1 MNDKRYVLALDQ
13 GTTSSRSIV
22 FDSDGTMKGIAQ
34 MEFPQIYPQ
43 PGWVEH
49 DPKEIWY
56 TQFETA
62 KQALQNAEIQ
72 PSQIAAIGITNQR
85 ETTILWDKNTG
96 EPVCNAIVWQCR
108 RTADECAL
116 LAGDPKVSA
125 MITERTGL
133 KPDAYFSATKI
144 RWILDHVP
152 GVRARAERGE
162 ILFGTVDCYLL
173 WKLTGVHATD
183 VTNASRTLLF
193 NIHTLTWDE
202 DLLNLFEIPRSLL
215 PEVKPS
221 IGFFGDTKV
230 ELFGCSIPVSGI
242 AGDQHAALFGQACF
256 EKGEAKNTYG
266 TGCFLMM
273 NTGDAP
279 VVSKNG
285 LVTTVAWS
293 RGDQVTYALEGS
305 VFIGGAVLQWLRD
318 ELKIISSAPEADILA
333 ASVDNGGVYF
343 VPAFTGLGAPY
354 WDMYARG
361 TITGLT
367 RGTTRENI
375 IRAALESIAF
385 QTNDLLSAMQED
397 TGAPFP
403 LLKVDGGASRS
414 DVILQL
420 QADLLGAPVD
430 RPVNTETTA
439 QGAAFMAGLAAGVWK
454 DEAEISAIRRSAKT
468 FVPSGE
474 EDTCKALLSGWKKAI
489 AQTLYKG

>member
-1 MNDKRYVLALDQ
+1 MNEKRYILALDQ
-13 GTTSSRSIV
+13 GTTSSRSII
-22 FDSDGTMKGIAQ
+22 FDHDGSMKGIAQ
-34 MEFPQIYPQ
+34 MEFPQIYPT

-49 DPKEIWY
+49 DPKEIWR

-62 KQALQNAEIQ
+62 KQALENAEIA

-108 RTADECAL
+108 RTADAAAK
-116 LAGDPKVSA
+116 LAEDPQISR
-125 MITERTGL
+125 MITEKTGL

-144 RWILDHVP
+144 QWIFDNIP
-152 GVRARAERGE
+152 GVRQRAEKGE

-173 WKLTGVHATD
+173 WQLTGVHATD

-193 NIHTLTWDE
+193 NIHRMDWDE
-202 DLLNLFEIPRSLL
+202 ELLKLFDIPRSVL

-221 IGFFGDTKV
+221 IGHFGNTKV
-230 ELFGCSIPVSGI
+230 ELFGCTIPVTGI

-256 EKGEAKNTYG
+256 SAGDAKNTYG

-273 NTGDAP
+273 NTGDRP
-279 VVSKNG
+279 VTSKNG

-293 RGDQVTYALEGS
+293 RGDKVTYALEGS

-318 ELKIISSAPEADILA
+318 ELKIITSAPEADIIA
-333 ASVDNGGVYF
+333 ATETNGGVYF

-367 RGTTRENI
+367 RGTTRANI

-385 QTNDLLSAMQED
+385 QTNDLLTAMQED
-397 TGAPFP
+397 TGTPFSI
-403 LLKVDGGASRS
+403 LKVDGGASRS

-420 QADLLGAPVD
+420 QSDLLGITVD

-439 QGAAFMAGLAAGVWK
+439 QGAAFMAGLGVGLWK
-454 DEAEISAIRRSAKT
+454 DESEISAIRRSAKT
-468 FVPSGE
+468 FTPAMDDVSRE
-474 EDTCKALLSGWKKAI
+474 AMLEGWKHAVR
-489 AQTLYKG
+489 QTLQR

>member
-1 MNDKRYVLALDQ
+1 MNEKRYILALDQ
-13 GTTSSRSIV
+13 GTTSSRSII
-22 FDSDGTMKGIAQ
+22 FDCDGSMKGIAQ
-34 MEFPQIYPQ
+34 MEFPQIYPT

-49 DPKEIWY
+49 DPKEIWR

-62 KQALQNAEIQ
+62 QQAIQNAEIA
-72 PSQIAAIGITNQR
+72 PCQIAAIGITNQR

-108 RTADECAL
+108 RTADAAAK
-116 LAGDPKVSA
+116 LAADPTVSS
-125 MITERTGL
+125 MITEKTGL

-144 RWILDHVP
+144 QWIFEHIP
-152 GVRARAERGE
+152 GVRRRAERGE

-173 WKLTGVHATD
+173 WQLTGVHATD

-193 NIHTLTWDE
+193 NIHTMDWDE
-202 DLLNLFEIPRSLL
+202 DLLKLFDIPRSIL
-215 PEVKPS
+215 PQVKPS
-221 IGFFGDTKV
+221 IGSFGSTKV
-230 ELFGCSIPVSGI
+230 ELFGCTIPVTGI

-256 EKGEAKNTYG
+256 SEGDAKNTYG

-273 NTGDAP
+273 NTGDRP
-279 VVSKNG
+279 VSSKNG

-293 RGDQVTYALEGS
+293 REDKVTYALEGS

-318 ELKIISSAPEADILA
+318 ELKIITSAPEADIIA
-333 ASVDNGGVYF
+333 ATETNGGVYF

-367 RGTTRENI
+367 RGTTRANI

-385 QTNDLLSAMQED
+385 QTNDLLTAMQED
-397 TGAPFP
+397 TGKPFSI
-403 LLKVDGGASRS
+403 LKVDGGASRS

-420 QADLLGAPVD
+420 QSDLLGAPVD
-430 RPVNTETTA
+430 RPINTETTA
-439 QGAAFMAGLAAGVWK
+439 QGAAFMAGLGVGLWK
-454 DEAEISAIRRSAKT
+454 DESEISSIRRSAKT
-468 FVPSGE
+468 FTPNMDESQRKE
-474 EDTCKALLSGWKKAI
+474 ILQGWKHAI
-489 AQTLYKG
+489 GQTLYK

>member
-1 MNDKRYVLALDQ
+1 MNDKHYILALDQ

-22 FDSDGTMKGIAQ
+22 FDADGSMKGIAQ
-34 MEFPQIYPQ
+34 MEFAQIYPQ

-49 DPKEIWY
+49 DPGEIWY
-56 TQFETA
+56 SQYETA
-62 KQALQNAEIQ
+62 KQAIRNAGIS

-85 ETTILWDKNTG
+85 ETTVVWDKVTG

-108 RTADECAL
+108 RTADFCAG
-116 LAGDPKVSA
+116 LAADPAAVA
-125 MITERTGL
+125 MISEKTGL

-152 GVRARAERGE
+152 DARARAERGE
-162 ILFGTVDCYLL
+162 LLFGTVDCYLL
-173 WKLTGVHATD
+173 WQLTGVHATD

-193 NIHTLTWDE
+193 NIHTMDWDE
-202 DLLNLFEIPRSLL
+202 DLLALFDIPRSLL

-221 IGFFGDTKV
+221 IGVFGSTKI
-230 ELFGCSIPVSGI
+230 ELFGCSLPVAGI

-256 EKGEAKNTYG
+256 SEGDAKNTYG

-273 NTGDAP
+273 NTGSRP
-279 VVSKNG
+279 VASKNG
-285 LVTTVAWS
+285 LLTTVAWS
-293 RGDQVTYALEGS
+293 RGDRVTYALEGS

-318 ELKIISSAPEADILA
+318 ELKIITSAPEADIIA
-333 ASVDNGGVYF
+333 ATAENGGVYV

-367 RGTTRENI
+367 RGTSRANI

-397 TGAPFP
+397 TGVPFSV
-403 LLKVDGGASRS
+403 LKVDGGASRS

-420 QADLLGAPVD
+420 QADLLRAPVD

-439 QGAAFMAGLAAGVWK
+439 QGAAFMAGLGIGLWK
-454 DEAEISAIRRSAKT
+454 DEGEIASMRCSAKT
-468 FVPSGE
+468 FSPEMDEASRL
-474 EDTCKALLSGWKKAI
+474 ALLNGWKRAI
-489 AQTLYKG
+489 GQTLYKG

>member
-1 MNDKRYVLALDQ
+1 MNEKRYILALDQ
-13 GTTSSRSIV
+13 GTTSSRSII
-22 FDSDGTMKGIAQ
+22 FDSDGSMKGIAQ

-56 TQFETA
+56 SQYETA
-62 KQALQNAEIQ
+62 KQAIQNAEIN

-85 ETTILWDKNTG
+85 ETTILWDKQTG
-96 EPVCNAIVWQCR
+96 EPVFNAIVWQCR
-108 RTADECAL
+108 RTSDFCAA
-116 LAGDPKVSA
+116 LASDPAVSS
-125 MITERTGL
+125 MITEKTGL

-152 GVRARAERGE
+152 GVRERAERGE

-173 WKLTGVHATD
+173 WQLTGVHATD
-183 VTNASRTLLF
+183 TTNASRTLLY
-193 NIHTLTWDE
+193 NIHTMDWDE
-202 DLLNLFEIPRSLL
+202 DLLDLFAIPRSIL

-221 IGFFGDTKV
+221 IGFFGNAKI
-230 ELFGCSIPVSGI
+230 ELFGCQIPVSGI

-256 EKGEAKNTYG
+256 GEGDAKNTYG
-266 TGCFLMM
+266 TGCFLML
-273 NTGDAP
+273 NTGSNP
-279 VVSKNG
+279 VTSKNG

-293 RGDQVTYALEGS
+293 RGDKVTYALEGS

-318 ELKIISSAPEADILA
+318 ELKIITSAPEADIIA
-333 ASVDNGGVYF
+333 ASADNGGVYV

-367 RGTTRENI
+367 RGTSRANI

-385 QTNDLLSAMQED
+385 QTNDLLTAMQED
-397 TGAPFP
+397 TGVPFRV
-403 LLKVDGGASRS
+403 LKVDGGASRS

-420 QADLLGAPVD
+420 QADLLKASVD

-439 QGAAFMAGLAAGVWK
+439 QGAAFMAGLGVGLWK
-454 DEAEISAIRRSAKT
+454 DEAEIAAMRRSAKI
-468 FVPSGE
+468 FAPNMD
-474 EDTCKALLSGWKKAI
+474 DTSRETLLAGWKQAVGR
-489 AQTLYKG
+489 TLYKG

>member
-1 MNDKRYVLALDQ
+1 MNEKRYILALDQ
-13 GTTSSRSIV
+13 GTTSSRSII
-22 FDSDGTMKGIAQ
+22 FDHDGSMKGIAQ
-34 MEFPQIYPQ
+34 MEFPQIYPT

-49 DPKEIWY
+49 DPKEIWR

-62 KQALQNAEIQ
+62 KQALENAEINA
-72 PSQIAAIGITNQR
+72 SQIAAIGITNQR

-96 EPVCNAIVWQCR
+96 EPVYNAIVWQCR
-108 RTADECAL
+108 RTSDAAAALAKDE
-116 LAGDPKVSA
+116 KISR
-125 MITERTGL
+125 MITEKTGL

-144 RWILDHVP
+144 QWIFNNVP
-152 GVRARAERGE
+152 GVRQRAEKGE

-173 WKLTGVHATD
+173 WQLTGVHATD

-193 NIHTLTWDE
+193 NIHTMDWDE
-202 DLLNLFEIPRSLL
+202 ELLNLFDIPRAIL

-221 IGFFGDTKV
+221 IGLFGNTKV
-230 ELFGCSIPVSGI
+230 ELFGCTIPVAGI

-256 EKGEAKNTYG
+256 SEGDAKNTYG

-273 NTGDAP
+273 NTGDHP
-279 VVSKNG
+279 VASKNG

-293 RGDQVTYALEGS
+293 RADQVTYALEGS

-318 ELKIISSAPEADILA
+318 ELKIITSAPEADIIA
-333 ASVDNGGVYF
+333 ATETNGGVYF

-367 RGTTRENI
+367 RGTTRANI

-385 QTNDLLSAMQED
+385 QTNDLLTAMQED
-397 TGAPFP
+397 TGTPFSI
-403 LLKVDGGASRS
+403 LKVDGGASRS

-420 QADLLGAPVD
+420 QSDLLGITVD

-439 QGAAFMAGLAAGVWK
+439 QGAAFMAGLGVGLWK
-454 DEAEISAIRRSAKT
+454 DESEISAIRRSAKT
-468 FVPSGE
+468 FAPKMDE
-474 EDTCKALLSGWKKAI
+474 AERLEMLQGWKHAI
-489 AQTLYKG
+489 GQTLYK

>member
-1 MNDKRYVLALDQ
+1 MNDKSFVLALDQ

-22 FDSDGTMKGIAQ
+22 FDREGTMKGIAQ

-56 TQFETA
+56 SQFETA
-62 KQALQNAEIQ
+62 KQAIRNAEID
-72 PSQIAAIGITNQR
+72 PARIAAIGITNQR
-85 ETTILWDKNTG
+85 ETTVLWYKNTG

-108 RTADECAL
+108 RTADFCSELAKDPAL
-116 LAGDPKVSA
+116 VS
-125 MITERTGL
+125 MISEKTGL

-144 RWILDHVP
+144 RWIFDNVP
-152 GVRARAERGE
+152 GVRERAEAGE

-173 WKLTGVHATD
+173 WQLTGVHATD

-193 NIHTLTWDE
+193 NIHTMQWDAE
-202 DLLNLFEIPRSLL
+202 LLDLFGIPASVL
-215 PEVKPS
+215 PEVRPS
-221 IGFFGDTKV
+221 IGYFGTTKV
-230 ELFGCSIPVSGI
+230 ELFGCPIPVTGI

-256 EKGEAKNTYG
+256 AEGDAKNTYG

-273 NTGDAP
+273 NTGSRP
-279 VVSKNG
+279 VPSKNG

-318 ELKIISSAPEADILA
+318 ELKIITSAPEADILA
-333 ASVDNGGVYF
+333 AGVDNGGVYF

-375 IRAALESIAF
+375 IRAALESIVF
-385 QTNDLLSAMQED
+385 QTNDLLTAMRED
-397 TGAPFP
+397 TGVPFSS
-403 LLKVDGGASRS
+403 LKVDGGASRS
-414 DVILQL
+414 DIILQL
-420 QADLLGAPVD
+420 QADLLQAPVD

-439 QGAAFMAGLAAGVWK
+439 QGAAFMAGLGAGLWK
-454 DEAEISAIRRSAKT
+454 DEGEIAAKRRSAKT
-468 FVPSGE
+468 FAPAMDDASRE
-474 EDTCKALLSGWKKAI
+474 TLLAGWKQAVGR
-489 AQTLYKG
+489 TLYKG

>member
-1 MNDKRYVLALDQ
+1 MNEKRYILALDQ
-13 GTTSSRSIV
+13 GTTSSRSII
-22 FDSDGTMKGIAQ
+22 FDHDGSMKGIAQ
-34 MEFPQIYPQ
+34 MEFPQIYPT

-49 DPKEIWY
+49 DPKEIWR

-62 KQALQNAEIQ
+62 KQALENAEIA

-108 RTADECAL
+108 RTADAAAK
-116 LAGDPKVSA
+116 LAEDPQISR
-125 MITERTGL
+125 MITEKTGL

-144 RWILDHVP
+144 QWIFDNIP
-152 GVRARAERGE
+152 GVRQRAEKGE

-173 WKLTGVHATD
+173 WQLTGVHATD

-193 NIHTLTWDE
+193 NIHRMDWDE
-202 DLLNLFEIPRSLL
+202 ELLKLFDIPRSVL

-221 IGFFGDTKV
+221 IGHFGNTKV
-230 ELFGCSIPVSGI
+230 ELFGCTIPVTGI

-256 EKGEAKNTYG
+256 SAGDAKNTYG

-273 NTGDAP
+273 NTGDRP
-279 VVSKNG
+279 VTSKNG

-293 RGDQVTYALEGS
+293 RGDKVTYALEGS

-318 ELKIISSAPEADILA
+318 ELKIITSAPEADIIA
-333 ASVDNGGVYF
+333 ATETNGGVYF

-367 RGTTRENI
+367 RGTTRANI

-385 QTNDLLSAMQED
+385 QTNDLLTAMQED
-397 TGAPFP
+397 TGTPFSI
-403 LLKVDGGASRS
+403 LKVDGGASRS

-420 QADLLGAPVD
+420 QSDLLGITVD

-439 QGAAFMAGLAAGVWK
+439 QGAAFMAGLGVGLWK
-454 DEAEISAIRRSAKT
+454 DESEISAIRRSAKT
-468 FVPSGE
+468 FTPAMNEMSRSE
-474 EDTCKALLSGWKKAI
+474 MIRGWKHAVG
-489 AQTLYKG
+489 QTLYR

>member
-1 MNDKRYVLALDQ
+1 MNAKRYVLALDQ

-22 FDSDGTMKGIAQ
+22 FDCDGSMKGISQ
-34 MEFPQIYPQ
+34 MEFPQIYPH

-49 DPKEIWY
+49 DPEQIWY
-56 TQFETA
+56 SQLETA
-62 KQALQNAEIQ
+62 RRAIENAEIS

-85 ETTILWDKNTG
+85 ETTVLWDKTTG

-108 RTADECAL
+108 RTADYCAS
-116 LAGDPKVSA
+116 LARDPEICA
-125 MITERTGL
+125 MISERTGL

-144 RWILDHVP
+144 RWIFENVP
-152 GVRARAERGE
+152 GVRERAERGE

-183 VTNASRTLLF
+183 TTNASRTLLF
-193 NIHTLTWDE
+193 NIHTLDWD
-202 DLLNLFEIPRSLL
+202 DRLLSLFGIPRAIL
-215 PEVKPS
+215 PEVRPS
-221 IGFFGDTKV
+221 IGSFGSTRI
-230 ELFGCSIPVSGI
+230 ELFGCAIPVSGI

-256 EKGEAKNTYG
+256 AEADAKNTYG

-273 NTGDAP
+273 NTGSTP

-285 LVTTVAWS
+285 LLTTVAWS
-293 RGDQVTYALEGS
+293 SADKVTYALEGS

-318 ELKIISSAPEADILA
+318 ELKIISSAPEADLLA
-333 ASVDNGGVYF
+333 ADCDNGGVYF
-343 VPAFTGLGAPY
+343 VPAFTGLGAPH

-385 QTNDLLSAMQED
+385 QTNDLLTAMRED
-397 TGAPFP
+397 TGVPFSV
-403 LLKVDGGASRS
+403 LKVDGGASRS

-439 QGAAFMAGLAAGVWK
+439 QGAAFMAGLGVGLWRDETEIAAM
-454 DEAEISAIRRSAKT
+454 RRSAKT
-468 FVPSGE
+468 FVPDMDAPSRN
-474 EDTCKALLSGWKKAI
+474 ALLSGWKQAV
-489 AQTLYKG
+489 ARTLYKE

>member
-1 MNDKRYVLALDQ
+1 MNEKRYILALDQ
-13 GTTSSRSIV
+13 GTTSSRSII
-22 FDSDGTMKGIAQ
+22 FDHDGSMKGIAQ
-34 MEFPQIYPQ
+34 MEFPQIYPT

-49 DPKEIWY
+49 DPKEIWR

-62 KQALQNAEIQ
+62 KQALENAEIA

-108 RTADECAL
+108 RTADAAAK
-116 LAGDPKVSA
+116 LAEDPQISR
-125 MITERTGL
+125 MITEKTGL

-144 RWILDHVP
+144 QWIFDNIP
-152 GVRARAERGE
+152 GVRQRAEKGE

-173 WKLTGVHATD
+173 WQLTGVHATD

-193 NIHTLTWDE
+193 NIHRMDWDE
-202 DLLNLFEIPRSLL
+202 ELLKLFDIPRSVL

-221 IGFFGDTKV
+221 IGHFGNTKV
-230 ELFGCSIPVSGI
+230 ELFGCTIPVTGI

-256 EKGEAKNTYG
+256 SAGDAKNTYG

-273 NTGDAP
+273 NTGDRP
-279 VVSKNG
+279 VTSKNG

-293 RGDQVTYALEGS
+293 RGDKVTYALEGS

-318 ELKIISSAPEADILA
+318 ELKIITSAPEADIIA
-333 ASVDNGGVYF
+333 ATETNGGVYF

-367 RGTTRENI
+367 RGTTRANI

-385 QTNDLLSAMQED
+385 QTNDLLTAMQED
-397 TGAPFP
+397 TGTPFSI
-403 LLKVDGGASRS
+403 LKVDGGASRS

-420 QADLLGAPVD
+420 QSDLLGITVD

-439 QGAAFMAGLAAGVWK
+439 QGAAFMAGLGVGLWK
-454 DEAEISAIRRSAKT
+454 DESEISAIRRSAKT
-468 FVPSGE
+468 FTPAMDDVSRE
-474 EDTCKALLSGWKKAI
+474 AMLEGWKHAVR
-489 AQTLYKG
+489 QTLYR